1 MVDMEVEI
9 AEIFHRL
16 LDGLVEGRRGVEA
29 GIEGMMGVKGGR
41 MVGGGGGGGLK
52 L

>member
-16 LDGLVEGRRGVEA
+16 LDELGEGRRGGKE
-29 GIEGMMGVKGGR
+29 GIGYCDKT
-41 MVGGGGGGGLK
+41 
-52 L
+52 